1 MRISYSNQLA
11 ANFDLYIIIALVV
24 VALIAVVLVGFLIIS
39 RKKKSKTKDQ
49 IIATNLSD
57 FYLALGGKENV
68 VSHNLNGTR
77 LTLVLKDYKLVDR
90 EKLREY
96 GVERVLSMTNKYILV
111 GQHLEELNKSLD

>member
-1 MRISYSNQLA
+1 MRIFYSNLLDA
-11 ANFDLYIIIALVV
+11 SFDLYIIIASIVV
-24 VALIAVVLVGFLIIS
+24 VIIAVVLIVFLIIS

-49 IIATNLSD
+49 IKATNLNG

-77 LTLVLKDYKLVDR
+77 LTLVLKDYKLIDR

-111 GQHLEELNKSLD
+111 GQDLEDLNKSLD